1 MAVSYSPVLWN
12 RQKRRYDVVLASLVV
27 LYSLIFSMLQV
38 ILFPDVTAETI
49 LIRATST
56 LAFLLLHIILVI
68 GPLCRLDA
76 RFLPLLYNRRH
87 LGVVTFLVAG
97 VHGVFSI
104 IQFHSNGN
112 ADPLVSLFRSEQE
125 YGQFSQF
132 PFQPLGFVALL
143 ILFLMAAT
151 SHDFWL
157 KNLSP
162 RVWKALHMS
171 VYAAYGLI
179 VLHVALGILQQETSP
194 VYAGI
199 VGLGLFTITGLH
211 LLAAFRPQRRD
222 LHPTGPATDGFVLVC
237 SVNDIPDNRAKTL
250 LINGENI
257 AVFRYGDKLA
267 AVSNLCRHQNG
278 PLGEGK
284 IIDGCITCPWHGYQ
298 YLPENGQSPPPFT
311 EKVETYAVRCT
322 DGMVWINPAPNPP
335 GTAQTPALIPQ
346 PADKA

>member
-1 MAVSYSPVLWN
+1 MALKYTPVLWN
-12 RQKRRYDVVLASLVV
+12 RQKRRYDSVLTGLVV
-27 LYSLIFSMLQV
+27 LYLSVFSLLQAV
-38 ILFPDVTAETI
+38 AFPQVTFETV

-56 LAFLLLHIILVI
+56 LAFLLLHVILII

-87 LGVVTFLVAG
+87 LGVVMFLVSA
-97 VHGVFSI
+97 VHGIFSL
-104 IQFHSNGN
+104 IQFHALGN
-112 ADPLVSLFRSEQE
+112 VNPLVSLFTSERG
-125 YGQFSQF
+125 YGHFSQF
-132 PFQPLGFVALL
+132 PFQPLGFFALL

-162 RVWKALHMS
+162 RVWKTLHMS

-179 VLHVALGILQQETSP
+179 VMHVSLGILQQETSP

-199 VGLGLFTITGLH
+199 MGVGLLTVISFH
-211 LLAAFRPQRRD
+211 LLVAFRGSRHD
-222 LHPTGPATDGFVLVC
+222 LHPTSPASDGFVAVC
-237 SVNDIPDNRAKTL
+237 AVDEIPENRAKTL

-257 AVFRYGDKLA
+257 ALFRYDGRLSA
-267 AVSNLCRHQNG
+267 ISNLCRHQNG

-298 YLPENGQSPPPFT
+298 YLPQNGQSPPPFK
-311 EKVETYAVRCT
+311 EKVETYAVRCV
-322 DGMVWINPAPNPP
+322 GRQVWVNPTPYPP
-335 GTAQTPALIPQ
+335 GTPQEPAVIP
-346 PADKA
+346 A